1 MENKVYNFKLNINWK
16 LINLISEI
24 DRFDANWTAIER
36 KEGQRN
42 LKDLKSIA
50 TVRSVGASNR
60 IEGNTMSNE
69 EVDVL
74 LKKIDIT
81 KLNDRDSQ
89 EVVGYFE
96 VLDLISESYKNIQLT
111 ENHIKSLHNSLMKYS
126 DKDQWHKGDYKVHSN
141 AFEASFPDGSR
152 QIIFQTTEAG
162 FATEDAIRQLL
173 NWYNTEKEVH
183 PLVKVASFVYDFL
196 SVHPFQDGNGRLSRL
211 ISTFLL
217 LKNGYKWIQYVSFE
231 HEIENRKNEYYQAL
245 RNSQAQRP
253 NEDVTVW
260 IQFFLSCLSN
270 IQSQLLVK
278 LNRSGLETQLSPKEK
293 SIYTIIRNR
302 PNIQSSEISEKLA
315 IPAPT
320 VKRILSVLL
329 NKGLIEKEGS
339 GRNVS
344 YTIL

>member
-1 MENKVYNFKLNINWK
+1 MDNEVYNFKLNIDWK

-36 KEGQRN
+36 KEGQI
-42 LKDLKSIA
+42 LKELKSIA

-60 IEGNTMSNE
+60 IEGNKMSDE

-81 KLNDRDSQ
+81 KLTDRDSQ

-96 VLDLISESYKNIQLT
+96 VLDLISESYQNISLS
-111 ENHIKSLHNSLMKYS
+111 ESHIKSLHNSLMKYS
-126 DKDQWHKGDYKVHSN
+126 AKDQWHKGNYKQQSN
-141 AFEASFPDGSR
+141 AVEASFPDGTR
-152 QIIFQTTEAG
+152 EIIFQTTEAG
-162 FATEDAIRQLL
+162 FATEDAIRAML
-173 NWYNTEKEVH
+173 NWYNTETEVH
-183 PLVKVASFVYDFL
+183 ALIKVATFVYDFL

-211 ISTFLL
+211 ISTLL
-217 LKNGYKWIQYVSFE
+217 LLHKGYKWIQYVSFE
-231 HEIENRKNEYYQAL
+231 HEIENRKNEYYQVL
-245 RNSQAQRP
+245 RSCQAQRP

-270 IQSQLLVK
+270 IQSQLMTK
-278 LNRSGLETQLSPKEK
+278 LHKSGLETQLSPKEK
-293 SIYTIIRNR
+293 SIYSIIQNR
-302 PNIQSSEISEKLA
+302 PNIQSGEIAEKLA

-320 VKRILSVLL
+320 VKRILSELV
-329 NKGLIEKEGS
+329 NKGLIEKQGN

-344 YTIL
+344 YTIK

>member
-1 MENKVYNFKLNINWK
+1 MNIEVYNFKLKIDWT

-36 KEGQRN
+36 KEGQS
-42 LKDLKSIA
+42 LKELKSLA

-60 IEGNTMSNE
+60 IEGNKMSDE
-69 EVDVL
+69 EVDVML
-74 LKKIDIT
+74 QKIDIT
-81 KLNDRDSQ
+81 KLADRDSQ

-96 VLDLISESYKNIQLT
+96 VLDLISESYVNISLS
-111 ENHIKSLHNSLMKYS
+111 ESHIKSLHNVLMKYS
-126 DKDQWHKGDYKVHSN
+126 VNDQWHKGNYKQQSN
-141 AFEASFPDGSR
+141 AVEASFPDGTR

-173 NWYNTEKEVH
+173 NWYNSETDVH
-183 PLVKVASFVYDFL
+183 PLIKVASFVYDFL

-217 LKNGYKWIQYVSFE
+217 LRKGYKWIQYVSFE
-231 HEIENRKNEYYQAL
+231 HEIENRKNEYYQVL
-245 RNSQAQRP
+245 RNCQAQRP
-253 NEDVTVW
+253 NEDITVW

-270 IQSQLLVK
+270 IQLQLITK
-278 LNRSGLETQLSPKEK
+278 LNKSGLETKLSPREK
-293 SIYTIIRNR
+293 SIFMIIQNR
-302 PNIQSSEISEKLA
+302 PNIQSGKIAEKLA

-320 VKRILSVLL
+320 VKRILSELL
-329 NKGLIEKEGS
+329 KKGLIEKQGS

-344 YTIL
+344 YTIK